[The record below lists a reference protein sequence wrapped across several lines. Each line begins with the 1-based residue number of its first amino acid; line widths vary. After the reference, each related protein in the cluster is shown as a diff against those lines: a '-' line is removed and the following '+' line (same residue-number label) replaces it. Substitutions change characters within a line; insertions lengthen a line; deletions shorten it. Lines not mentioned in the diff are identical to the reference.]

1 MKKVFL
7 IIFLGNLMFFPL
19 FSLAAGLVPCGGPG
33 EPACQFC
40 HFFVMLDEI
49 IDFVLFTLVPPIA
62 VLMLAI
68 GGAMFIFA
76 YFSGGEQ
83 TLSQAKK
90 LITSVFLGL
99 VIIFAAWI
107 LINLFFQIIGVA
119 EWTTL
124 QTGWFRINCPNP

>member
-1 MKKVFL
+1 
-7 IIFLGNLMFFPL
+7 MFFPL